1 MTQRNTRKLLEV
13 RDITLIVTV
22 SQVYAVSKF
31 IKLYTLK
38 KKKNY
43 SHGDLTWPFGST
55 WICEAHERKRM
66 KERTVLVDQI
76 KTQTGKSSQQ
86 LIHSKI

>member
-1 MTQRNTRKLLEV
+1 MEV

-38 KKKNY
+38 KKK
-43 SHGDLTWPFGST
+43 T
-55 WICEAHERKRM
+55 IVME
-66 KERTVLVDQI
+66 I
-76 KTQTGKSSQQ
+76 
-86 LIHSKI
+86 

>member
-1 MTQRNTRKLLEV
+1 MEV

-38 KKKNY
+38 KKNY

-55 WICEAHERKRM
+55 WICEAHETKR
-66 KERTVLVDQI
+66 I
-76 KTQTGKSSQQ
+76 KGQS
-86 LIHSKI
+86 L

>member
-1 MTQRNTRKLLEV
+1 MEV

-38 KKKNY
+38 KKK
-43 SHGDLTWPFGST
+43 
-55 WICEAHERKRM
+55 
-66 KERTVLVDQI
+66 
-76 KTQTGKSSQQ
+76 KTI
-86 LIHSKI
+86 LMEI